1 MSDCTCQVAEEVDE
15 LGYVYIM
22 CTEHYDELT
31 ALLERPARV
40 LPKLTTLLDKE

>member
-1 MSDCTCQVAEEVDE
+1 MSKCTCKVAEDPDEV
-15 LGYVYIM
+15 GYTYIM